1 MISIE
6 YYTEL
11 LNHVSETQ
19 KVLARP
25 KYTAKIYDQKTKK
38 PSYRYI
44 FLVHGLPNFWTRDL
58 ATLENT
64 QFVVSPYSV
73 QITQSES
80 IGGRTN
86 IKYRNHGSSPSYS
99 PTYRGKS
106 TSCNT
111 RSFPA
116 QSYWTIKL
124 LRIISANQIWPEVNV
139 LCRRCISCLFA
150 GAYVVPIIA

>member
-1 MISIE
+1 MAYRTGPEASRLGLCVIDRGYFRVYHVSKNWE
-6 YYTEL
+6 VLVLRKYTEYNL
-11 LNHVSETQ
+11 ES
-19 KVLARP
+19 
-25 KYTAKIYDQKTKK
+25 KK

-44 FLVHGLPNFWTRDL
+44 FPVHGLPNFWTRDL

-73 QITQSES
+73 QSTQSES

-116 QSYWTIKL
+116 QSY
-124 LRIISANQIWPEVNV
+124 
-139 LCRRCISCLFA
+139 
-150 GAYVVPIIA
+150 